1 MSGVVDFFELL
12 NRDLS
17 VNFGGLDRCMS
28 KDGLDV
34 TDVCSVLEHGG
45 SHAVT
50 EQVATAGLANVRF
63 ADRLPDDAADL
74 TTRQAVAFAAKINSL
89 LVAVGDQARPNV
101 ELVFL

>member
-1 MSGVVDFFELL
+1 
-12 NRDLS
+12 
-17 VNFGGLDRCMS
+17 MS

-34 TDVCSVLEHGG
+34 TDVCSVFEHGG
-45 SHAVT
+45 SHAVA

-63 ADRLPDDAADL
+63 ADRLSDDAADL

-101 ELVFL
+101 ELIFFEPVDRSNADRNDSVLSLIHI